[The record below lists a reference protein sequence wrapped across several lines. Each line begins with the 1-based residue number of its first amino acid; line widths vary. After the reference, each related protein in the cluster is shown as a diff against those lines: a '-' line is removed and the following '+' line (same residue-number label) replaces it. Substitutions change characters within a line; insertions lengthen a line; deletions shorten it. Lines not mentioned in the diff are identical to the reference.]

1 MDNTAEDE
9 SKNYRCVKDRDDQS
23 SNNFINNLL
32 HMTSNLGLLSVA
44 LCNIEFIL
52 GMHAPAARPPNN
64 PSVQPRWRHGLLR
77 CPICLSIGGGD
88 GDALLGAHAG
98 GDVAETAG
106 VAHRD
111 ADGDADRV
119 FAPAGDLDH
128 GLARL

>member
-1 MDNTAEDE
+1 MLPDNGDIPLTKW
-9 SKNYRCVKDRDDQS
+9 SKV
-23 SNNFINNLL
+23 
-32 HMTSNLGLLSVA
+32 
-44 LCNIEFIL
+44 
-52 GMHAPAARPPNN
+52 
-64 PSVQPRWRHGLLR
+64 LLR
-77 CPICLSIGGGD
+77 CPVCLSLGGGE
-88 GDALLGAHAG
+88 ALLGAHAG